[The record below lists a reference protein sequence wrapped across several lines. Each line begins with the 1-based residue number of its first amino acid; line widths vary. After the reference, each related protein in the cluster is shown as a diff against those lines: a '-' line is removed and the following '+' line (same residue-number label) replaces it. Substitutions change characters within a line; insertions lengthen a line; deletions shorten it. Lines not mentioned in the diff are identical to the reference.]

1 MKAYACIDIGGT
13 AVKYGVLDQKLNIIG
28 KWETPSRAA
37 EGKEALVKQ
46 IREIAAFLFEQGQT
60 ICGIAISSAGVVD
73 SERACILHANESI
86 PGYTGTD
93 WKEELACFGVPVEA
107 DNDVNCAGLCE
118 YETGAGQGSRSM
130 LMVTIGTG
138 IGGCFVEN
146 GHLMHG
152 HSSSACE
159 IGYIPVDGM
168 QFQHQASTT
177 ALVRDVAALK
187 KEDPDQWNGRR
198 IFELAEEGDP
208 DCIGAI
214 ERLCASI
221 AKGVAAVCFV
231 LNPETVVLGGGIM
244 AQEKKLRKPIEMY
257 FEQYTIPL
265 IARNTRIE
273 FAKSRNDAGMKGA
286 LLHFLKR
293 QGR

>member
-1 MKAYACIDIGGT
+1 MKVYACIDIGGT

-86 PGYTGTD
+86 PGYIGTD
-93 WKEELACFGVPVEA
+93 WKEELAGFGVPVEA

-187 KEDPDQWNGRR
+187 RKIRINGTGAGSLSWQKKAIRTAWTRSIGCALRSPKEWLPCVSCSTRKRSCLAAGSWPRKRSSESRSKR
-198 IFELAEEGDP
+198 ISNNIQFPSLP
-208 DCIGAI
+208 
-214 ERLCASI
+214 
-221 AKGVAAVCFV
+221 
-231 LNPETVVLGGGIM
+231 GIRGSN
-244 AQEKKLRKPIEMY
+244 LRKAAMT
-257 FEQYTIPL
+257 Q
-265 IARNTRIE
+265 A
-273 FAKSRNDAGMKGA
+273 
-286 LLHFLKR
+286 
-293 QGR
+293 